1 MRLRD
6 KVAVITGGGAGIGRA
21 TALLFGRKGAKV
33 VVADISEEHGRETV
47 AMIRREGPGDGR
59 FVHAD
64 VSARDQVEGLFDRVM
79 EQFGRVDI
87 LVNNAYG
94 SVQGDG
100 DLLDVTEE
108 TWDRI
113 MGVTL
118 KSVYL
123 CSQRAVREML
133 KSGGGSVVNL
143 SSVNALGGYGVIAYS
158 TAKGGIISF
167 TRAAAIAYGDRG
179 IRFNVVCP
187 GTIETSSTKPF
198 FDAYPGLLEKT
209 GAMYPIGRIG
219 RPEEVAYLIL
229 YLASDESSFTTG
241 AVFTI
246 DGGLTAGRKLELTEL
261 ARKMLGGMDS
271 TPEA

>member
-1 MRLRD
+1 MRLKN

-21 TALLFGRKGAKV
+21 TALLFGREGASV
-33 VVADISEEHGRETV
+33 VVADISEHYGRETV
-47 AMIRREGPGDGR
+47 VRIDRESAGDGL
-59 FVHAD
+59 FVHTD
-64 VSARDQVEGLFDRVM
+64 VGVRDQVEGLFDRAI
-79 EQFGRVDI
+79 ERFGRVDI
-87 LVNNAYG
+87 LINNAYG
-94 SVQGDG
+94 SIQGDG

-133 KSGGGSVVNL
+133 HSGGGSVVNL

-158 TAKGGIISF
+158 AAKGGIISF
-167 TRAAAIAYGDRG
+167 TRAAAIAYGNRG

-187 GTIETSSTKPF
+187 GTIETSSTQPF

-241 AVFTI
+241 AVFTV
-246 DGGLTAGRKLELTEL
+246 DGGLTAGRTLELTEL
-261 ARKMLGGMDS
+261 ACELSG
-271 TPEA
+271 A

>member
-1 MRLRD
+1 MRLED

-21 TALLFGRKGAKV
+21 TALLFGREGASV
-33 VVADISEEHGRETV
+33 VVADISEDRGQETTT
-47 AMIRREGPGDGR
+47 MISREGPKEGLFLR
-59 FVHAD
+59 TD
-64 VSARDQVEGLFDRVM
+64 VGVRDQVEGLFDRVIDR
-79 EQFGRVDI
+79 FGRVDV

-123 CSQRAVREML
+123 CSQRVVREML

-158 TAKGGIISF
+158 SAKGGIISF
-167 TRAAAIAYGDRG
+167 TRTAAVAYGNRG

-187 GTIETSSTKPF
+187 GTIETSSTKPV
-198 FDAYPGLLEKT
+198 FDAHPGLLEKT
-209 GAMYPIGRIG
+209 GAQYPIERIG
-219 RPEEVAYLIL
+219 RPEEVAQLIL

-241 AVFTI
+241 GVFTV

-261 ARKMLGGMDS
+261 AG
-271 TPEA
+271 EAGDTETR